1 MVPRAYY
8 KILQLF
14 FHLQA
19 PLHHRSSIDFTNFYQ
34 IFFLYCLFFICSE
47 GPIDPLSDD
56 FQQVQLHPDDE
67 IEDIINKG
75 PRIPFKNVGQN
86 PSSK

>member
-1 MVPRAYY
+1 M
-8 KILQLF
+8 I
-14 FHLQA
+14 
-19 PLHHRSSIDFTNFYQ
+19 HHRSSIDLTNFDQ
-34 IFFLYCLFFICSE
+34 IFFVYCLCFICSE
-47 GPIDPLSDD
+47 VSIDPLSDD

-67 IEDIINKG
+67 IEVIINKG